1 MRYIIQLS
9 REEVSD
15 LLPLISAAR
24 ALWQSVHSPNLP
36 SDITPMLPWYLDYL
50 DIYLILSRYHPDLNL
65 ISAAQ
70 ALWQSVHSPNLPW
83 SQPRSP
89 RYYLDIT
96 VILSRY
102 QPDIIP
108 ILSWISAA
116 QAHQH
121 PMILTDSY
129 VISPDIIQYPIRYYP
144 ILSST
149 LKPHKT
155 YHPYQVTIWSCRPRN
170 WCKLNS
176 FWS

>member
-24 ALWQSVHSPNLP
+24 V
-36 SDITPMLPWYLDYL
+36 
-50 DIYLILSRYHPDLNL
+50 
-65 ISAAQ
+65 
-70 ALWQSVHSPNLPW
+70 LWQSVHSPNLPW
-83 SQPRSP
+83 SQPRSSNITPILP
-89 RYYLDIT
+89 RYLDYLDIYL
-96 VILSRY
+96 ILSRY
-102 QPDIIP
+102 YRDLSSPSSLTERPLSKITMISTQITPILPWYHRDIIP

-116 QAHQH
+116 QAHQP

-155 YHPYQVTIWSCRPRN
+155 YHPDQVTIWSCRPRN